1 MESAP
6 RVDCAGRRRS
16 PATVPGYHRGRPPRN
31 QGLRHPPDPP
41 TVEEIIA
48 VMRAAGDD
56 PDGIRLRGGSSCC
69 GALGCGSA
77 KPWSWARAIWTGP
90 GGAIQVRHG
99 KGGRHHEVG
108 MDRWAWEQLDPGST
122 CVRGCRSA
130 RCSACCAARLA
141 DGRAQ
146 PLGFVSSCAMPRA
159 QPGCVAGLR
168 PISSGKL
175 TLSRCRARACRSS
188 SYSGNSGMPTSGC
201 TSVYLRGIDNTEIV
215 HAVHDRPAPVIPQ
228 PTAFDFRAKPN
239 QSGPRRLAR
248 PTASARPGR
257 SKAVVTHG
265 PETPAHVFR

>member
-146 PLGFVSSCAMPRA
+146 PLGFVSSCAMPRS
-159 QPGCVAGLR
+159 QPGCVAGCAR
-168 PISSGKL
+168 SAPAC
-175 TLSRCRARACRSS
+175 SRCRDVARGHAARRHTAGTRACRPR
-188 SYSGNSGMPTSGC
+188 GVRPC
-201 TSVYLRGIDNTEIV
+201 TCAGSTTQRSCTPSTI
-215 HAVHDRPAPVIPQ
+215 A
-228 PTAFDFRAKPN
+228 
-239 QSGPRRLAR
+239 PRR
-248 PTASARPGR
+248 
-257 SKAVVTHG
+257 
-265 PETPAHVFR
+265 